1 MRSARY
7 AWVVV
12 GLLWAVALFNY
23 LDRQIIT
30 TMKAPI
36 IADLSIS
43 NSQFGLFM
51 SVFLWIYGILSPMAG
66 LVADRLNKRWVII
79 GSLAVWSAVTWATGH
94 VHSLEQMMV
103 CRALMGIS
111 EAFYVPA
118 AVALIVE
125 YHQGRTRS
133 LATGLHISGMY
144 TGSMIGGVGGTLATH
159 FNSWRPV
166 FSLFGGIGVG
176 YAVVLLLALRGGA
189 ARAAGGQGA
198 DGRPSLAESLRSLL
212 TTRGFLLLLAMNAV
226 VGAAMWTLKGWLPP
240 FFQEEMGKSQSEAG
254 WYGTLFF
261 NGAAF
266 AGMLVGGLWSDR
278 WSRVTLRARPLVPAI
293 GFLIAGPIFFGCVA
307 LSQAA
312 MVVVFGV
319 LCVGFGQ
326 GCLDSNLMPT
336 VCTLTDKSRRAT
348 AYGLLNFVGTTTGGL
363 MTYYAGHLKD
373 AHVPFAASF
382 QVGAAMIFVAGLLLL
397 AVKPKLGEET

>member
-1 MRSARY
+1 MKNSRY

-30 TMKAPI
+30 TMKVPI
-36 IADLSIS
+36 VQDLGIG

-51 SVFLWIYGILSPMAG
+51 SVFLWIYGLLSPMAG
-66 LVADRLNKRWVII
+66 MLADRLNKRWVII
-79 GSLAVWSAVTWATGH
+79 GSLGVWSAVTWATGH
-94 VHSLEQMMV
+94 VHSFEQMMV

-144 TGSMIGGVGGTLATH
+144 TGSMIGGIGGTLSSH
-159 FNSWRPV
+159 FGSWRPV

-176 YAVVLLLALRGGA
+176 YAVLLLLTLRGGQ
-189 ARAAGGQGA
+189 ARASAGQPESSKPPLLASVGA
-198 DGRPSLAESLRSLL
+198 LLR
-212 TTRGFLLLLAMNAV
+212 TRGFLLLLAMNAV
-226 VGAAMWTLKGWLPP
+226 VGAAMWMLKGWLPP

-261 NGAAF
+261 NAAAF

-278 WSRVTLRARPLVPAI
+278 WSRSTLRARALVPAI
-293 GFLIAGPIFFGCVA
+293 GFLVAGPIFFGCVWLSHAA
-307 LSQAA
+307 LIVALGIL
-312 MVVVFGV
+312 F
-319 LCVGFGQ
+319 VGFGQ

-336 VCTLTDKSRRAT
+336 VCTLTDQGSRAT

-373 AHVPFAASF
+373 AHVPFATTF
-382 QVGAAMIFVAGLLLL
+382 QIGAAMVAVAGLLLL
-397 AVKPKLGEET
+397 AVKPKLKEET